1 METDRRYFIEGLFI
15 IGLSI
20 AAALFFVWLAG
31 SGQRDD
37 VLYRVHFL
45 ESVRGLSLGDP
56 VKFHG
61 VDVGSVQS
69 MRLDPADPRR
79 VRVDVRLRK
88 DAPVKTDTRATL
100 QLKGLTG
107 GMFVELHGG
116 TPAAPL
122 LLASTPGGQMPEI
135 VSEKSNLAS
144 VLEQLPKVVEKMSA
158 IEDQAKKVLGDVG
171 SVTRQVK
178 EDPSV
183 LLKGPKTKDSSSDK
197 SKDNAGPPKRP

>member
-31 SGQRDD
+31 SGHRSD
-37 VLYRVHFL
+37 VLYRIHFL
-45 ESVRGLSLGDP
+45 ESVRGLALGDP
-56 VKFHG
+56 VKYHG
-61 VDVGSVQS
+61 VEVGTVQTIE
-69 MRLDPADPRR
+69 LDPADPRR
-79 VRVDVRLRK
+79 VRIDVRLRK
-88 DAPVKTDTRATL
+88 DTPVKTDTRATL

-107 GMFVELHGG
+107 GVFVELHGG
-116 TPAAPL
+116 TPNAPA
-122 LLASTPGGQMPEI
+122 LLASTAGGQMPEI

-171 SVTRQVK
+171 GVTRQIK

-183 LLKGPKTKDSSSDK
+183 LLKGPKKKDPPSDK
-197 SKDNAGPPKRP
+197 SKDNAGAPKRP